1 MTHKYHPSQQ
11 DKQTGHTGKAQND
24 TNKLGKGQ
32 TSQVNE
38 GQRTP
43 ESRHDREDHIGNNQG
58 KMRRGTTQGGAGQPT
73 KKGM

>member
-1 MTHKYHPSQQ
+1 MSHKYHPSQQ
-11 DKQTGHTGKAQND
+11 DKQTGHSGKAQND
-24 TNKLGKGQ
+24 TNKLGKGEA
-32 TSQVNE
+32 SQVNE

-58 KMRRGTTQGGAGQPT
+58 KMRRGSTQGTAT